1 MDRHTDR
8 QTVRQIIDKDRL
20 TYRCLPY
27 LLVYLTTTKMAIQG
41 NPRFRNVLIVG
52 NTEDD
57 QIFGED

>member
-1 MDRHTDR
+1 MST
-8 QTVRQIIDKDRL
+8 IYSSI
-20 TYRCLPY
+20 PNSNNN
-27 LLVYLTTTKMAIQG
+27 KMAIQG